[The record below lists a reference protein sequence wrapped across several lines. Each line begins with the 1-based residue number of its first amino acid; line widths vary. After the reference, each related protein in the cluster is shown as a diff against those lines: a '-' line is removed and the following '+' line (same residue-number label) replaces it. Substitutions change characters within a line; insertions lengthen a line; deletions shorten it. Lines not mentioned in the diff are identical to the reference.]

1 MVAVA
6 ACAGGGRLMTLRL
19 AVLRLVRGLSVDR
32 SERRRL
38 GAAVVKLLRQ
48 RRRSLSA
55 LGPLLRVAP
64 TGGKA
69 KLQMWQILACS
80 FVAHHVQRTSPET
93 TSEVVAAIRSTQAY
107 ADAVVAL
114 RKDRNGFLQRGSD
127 YGQLRLRW
135 REQPP
140 ERLFVFHHYDRRG
153 LLPYSWREALL
164 ALQAAGW
171 QVVFSTPQVDPAIR
185 DDLML
190 EGIQIVKRSN
200 IGLCLGAY
208 RDLALLINS
217 IPFAYRQLKA
227 LVLCN
232 DSSLL
237 VQPPEALVGQ
247 LEQWTTKSD
256 EAYPSATNVDQFP
269 VLSGLTDSA
278 QRNCY
283 HLQSFLLHANY
294 QLLQHPAW
302 LRFWLYYAIDGNKDE
317 LINQG
322 EIGLSQALLAAGVKL
337 KPAYP
342 LVEGLMTDPSM
353 AEELQIYGIAQPE
366 HVNQSLF
373 AWRSLLARG
382 FPLVKKHVLFQLV
395 EHQGQSMAIAELA
408 RLRPPERSAML
419 ATDIEQLLISRYS
432 GGQPRMG

>member
-1 MVAVA
+1 MQ
-6 ACAGGGRLMTLRL
+6 
-19 AVLRLVRGLSVDR
+19 S
-32 SERRRL
+32 
-38 GAAVVKLLRQ
+38 
-48 RRRSLSA
+48 
-55 LGPLLRVAP
+55 
-64 TGGKA
+64 
-69 KLQMWQILACS
+69 
-80 FVAHHVQRTSPET
+80 
-93 TSEVVAAIRSTQAY
+93 
-107 ADAVVAL
+107 AL

-237 VQPPEALVGQ
+237 VPKLWLVSSSNGR
-247 LEQWTTKSD
+247 
-256 EAYPSATNVDQFP
+256 PSQMRHIR
-269 VLSGLTDSA
+269 VLRTSI
-278 QRNCY
+278 
-283 HLQSFLLHANY
+283 SF
-294 QLLQHPAW
+294 
-302 LRFWLYYAIDGNKDE
+302 RCCR
-317 LINQG
+317 
-322 EIGLSQALLAAGVKL
+322 V
-337 KPAYP
+337 
-342 LVEGLMTDPSM
+342 
-353 AEELQIYGIAQPE
+353 
-366 HVNQSLF
+366 
-373 AWRSLLARG
+373 
-382 FPLVKKHVLFQLV
+382 
-395 EHQGQSMAIAELA
+395 
-408 RLRPPERSAML
+408 
-419 ATDIEQLLISRYS
+419 
-432 GGQPRMG
+432 